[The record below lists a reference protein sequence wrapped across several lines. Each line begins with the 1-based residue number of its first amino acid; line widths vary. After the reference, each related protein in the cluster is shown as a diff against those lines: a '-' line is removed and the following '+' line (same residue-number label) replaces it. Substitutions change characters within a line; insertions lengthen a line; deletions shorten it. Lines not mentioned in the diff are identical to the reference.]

1 MSEERARILQM
12 VSEGQVSAEQGV
24 ELIAALRSASPH
36 TPQVNEGQAR
46 WLRVRVTD
54 RETGRSRVN
63 VNLPVSLVKVGIK
76 LGARFAPEGG
86 GLDWDEL
93 VAAIEEGASGK
104 LVHVEDSEGGE
115 TVEVYVE

>member
-12 VSEGQVSAEQGV
+12 VSEGKVSAEQGV
-24 ELIAALRSASPH
+24 ELIAALRSTFPH
-36 TPQVNEGQAR
+36 TPQANEGQAR

-76 LGARFAPEGG
+76 LGARFAPEGE